1 MCVYVHA
8 STCYTFFNN
17 RLLPTFKLFNMKIIC
32 NDTLK
37 QQFFFCFINAISN
50 EENRGVFVHLQ
61 HKPM

>member
-1 MCVYVHA
+1 MYTQVLVTHF
-8 STCYTFFNN
+8 STIDHFQP
-17 RLLPTFKLFNMKIIC
+17 LKLFNMKIIC

-37 QQFFFCFINAISN
+37 QQFFFCFINALSN